1 MMDLRDLRTILYHPL
16 TLLGASLL
24 LLVFGMGLVSI
35 FVMDLPG
42 SITQQIIILM
52 TLTGMIIT
60 LASYG
65 VYRSG
70 ILQKLPSLRWLLLL
84 IVVFT
89 VAVVLANLYL
99 LSRLVFINSLYY
111 SMITTMMFF
120 AGLTAISFGYFVSRA
135 MTDRLFRLAEAA
147 GQVAQ
152 GDFSTRLSV
161 QGNDEIAHL
170 TSSFNA
176 MTRELEQVEEQKR
189 QLEQTRRDLV
199 AWVSHDLRTPL
210 TSMRVM
216 LEALADGIIT
226 DEATQ
231 TRYLGNTLSE
241 IEHLNHLIN
250 DLFEL
255 AQLDVGHIQLD
266 LCQTPIRDLISDTIG
281 GLHAKAQHKDIT
293 LDGMI
298 TDDIDLVRVA
308 PDKVQRVLKNLIDNA
323 IRYTPA
329 GERVTIRVHH
339 TATHAVQVDVH
350 NTGVY
355 IPEDVLPRLFDS
367 FYRGDESRTASDNER
382 GTGLGLAI
390 ARGFVEAHGGDI
402 WATSSPDT
410 GTTFSFTLPQ

>member
-355 IPEDVLPRLFDS
+355 SPVDVLP
-367 FYRGDESRTASDNER
+367 
-382 GTGLGLAI
+382 
-390 ARGFVEAHGGDI
+390 
-402 WATSSPDT
+402 
-410 GTTFSFTLPQ
+410 